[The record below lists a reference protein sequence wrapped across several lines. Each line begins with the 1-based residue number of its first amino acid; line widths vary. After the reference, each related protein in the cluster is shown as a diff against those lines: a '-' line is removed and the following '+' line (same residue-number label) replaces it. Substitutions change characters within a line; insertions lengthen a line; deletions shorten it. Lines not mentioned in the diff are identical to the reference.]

1 MDLIEIR
8 KQNPWWDNPGRIN
21 EDPKLKDFDA
31 AKIKWEP
38 RLKKYIFLDKNA
50 VYSIRGPRQVG
61 KTTLVKI
68 MIRELLL
75 ENSPLNVMYFA
86 CDLLRDNIALNDLL
100 TTYYDWVRNQNKER
114 VHIFLDEISSVRDW
128 QKSVKF
134 FVDNYGSK
142 NLTIVLTGSHTLDI
156 KTSVERLPGRVG
168 EKEHVQTHK
177 ILLPMKFAEYVQ
189 MKNPELYKQVQTF
202 QLDIATERTKQFLML
217 ISGTLPKSAHNLVR
231 LLPELDSIFDE
242 YLITGGIMIAVNEYA
257 EHKRINAQIYDI
269 YIRQLIG
276 DIARTN
282 REEKTAKL
290 ILASILKKICSPISW
305 NSIRR
310 ENDIPSPP
318 TVEQY
323 ANILQSM
330 FVLNTFYKIEMDGT
344 IKRASDKKIHIL
356 NPFIFHALQGWLINP
371 AQDPFQSSME
381 FLASAESKSKL
392 IESVVGDHL
401 NRAAHNMRPT
411 DTFDASDYIF
421 YLKTNKGH
429 EVDYVFKTQDIFA
442 GVDVTYQNE
451 LNSED
456 FRGLNKLG
464 RGCMV
469 SKKQLTQKEK
479 IAVIPLSLFLLYI

>member
-1 MDLIEIR
+1 MDLLEIR

-21 EDPKLKDFDA
+21 EDPKLRDFDA
-31 AKIKWEP
+31 AKIKWAP
-38 RLKKYIFLDKNA
+38 RLRKYIFLDKNA

-68 MIRELLL
+68 MIRELL
-75 ENSPLNVMYFA
+75 EKNNPLNVMYFA

-100 TTYYDWVRNQNKER
+100 ATYYEWVRNQNKER
-114 VHIFLDEISSVRDW
+114 VHVFLDEISSVKDW
-128 QKSVKF
+128 QKSIKF
-134 FVDNYGSK
+134 FVDNYGSQ

-189 MKNPELYKQVQTF
+189 MKNPELYKQVQAF
-202 QLDIATERTKQFLML
+202 ELDLAPQRTKQFLEL

-231 LLPELDSIFDE
+231 LLPELDLIFDD

-282 REEKTAKL
+282 REEKTAKM
-290 ILASILKKICSPISW
+290 ILASILKKTCSPVSW
-305 NSIRR
+305 NSIRK
-310 ENDIPSPP
+310 ENGIPSPP

-323 ANILQSM
+323 ANILQNM
-330 FVLNTFYKIEMDGT
+330 FVLNIFYKIEMNGT

-371 AQDPFQSSME
+371 AQDPFQSSTE
-381 FLASAESKSKL
+381 FMSSAENKSKL

-401 NRAAHNMRPT
+401 IRAAHNIRPT
-411 DTFDASDYIF
+411 DTFDASDYVF

-429 EVDYVFKTQDIFA
+429 EVDYVFKTQDTFA

-464 RGCMV
+464 GGCMV
-469 SKKQLTQKEK
+469 SKKQLVQKEK
-479 IAVIPLSLFLLYI
+479 IVVIPLSLFLLYI

>member
-8 KQNPWWDNPGRIN
+8 KQNLWWDTPGRIN
-21 EDPKLKDFDA
+21 EDPKIKDFDS
-31 AKIKWEP
+31 AKIKWAP

-68 MIRELLL
+68 MIRGLL
-75 ENSPLNVMYFA
+75 EKNNPLNVMYFA

-100 TTYYDWVRNQNKER
+100 TTYYEWVRNQNRER
-114 VHIFLDEISSVRDW
+114 VHIFLDEISSVKDW

-134 FVDNYGSK
+134 FVDNYGNQ

-189 MKNPELYKQVQTF
+189 MKNPELYKQVQAF
-202 QLDIATERTKQFLML
+202 ELDIAQKRTEQFLEL

-231 LLPELDSIFDE
+231 LLPEIDSIFEE
-242 YLITGGIMIAVNEYA
+242 YLITGGIMIAVNEYT

-282 REEKTAKL
+282 REEKTAKM
-290 ILASILKKICSPISW
+290 ILASILKKICSPVSW
-305 NSIRR
+305 NSIRK
-310 ENDIPSPP
+310 ENCIPSPP

-323 ANILQSM
+323 ANILQNM
-330 FVLNTFYKIEMDGT
+330 FVLNIFYKIEMDGT

-356 NPFIFHALQGWLINP
+356 NPFIFHDLQGWLINP

-381 FLASAESKSKL
+381 FLSSAENKSKL

-401 NRAAHNMRPT
+401 NRAAHNIRPT
-411 DTFDASDYIF
+411 DTFDASDYVF
-421 YLKTNKGH
+421 YLKTNKGY
-429 EVDYVFKTQDIFA
+429 EVDYVFKSQDIFA

-464 RGCMV
+464 SGCMV
-469 SKKQLTQKEK
+469 SKKQLIQKGD
-479 IAVIPLSLFLLYI
+479 IAIIPLSLFLLYI